1 MVVKG
6 QAGVKPQMVDGEV
19 KASAWKS
26 EAEGTIKLK
35 SMPGASMT
43 AEQRQQKLA
52 QIKGQVPVNSLE
64 TQKLKDDLKKAE
76 IKSTQL
82 ESERDNLAEQ
92 LEFMRKQQADIDK
105 DQDYKSQLQSMLSQK
120 QHVQDQ
126 LAQVENDL
134 SRTTKDRDKQKLLV
148 SQNLAQ
154 IEDLKNQIRAENDA
168 SKALQ
173 NTLSD
178 QKKVHK
184 EEVWNLKQDLQ
195 REQADREAE
204 RAKLEERLAEE
215 TANLRDGQ
223 VKVQQLVAELELSNQ
238 KINRLNV
245 ESSAH
250 ASSVE

>member
-1 MVVKG
+1 M
-6 QAGVKPQMVDGEV
+6 
-19 KASAWKS
+19 S
-26 EAEGTIKLK
+26 
-35 SMPGASMT
+35 
-43 AEQRQQKLA
+43 
-52 QIKGQVPVNSLE
+52 
-64 TQKLKDDLKKAE
+64 
-76 IKSTQL
+76 
-82 ESERDNLAEQ
+82 
-92 LEFMRKQQADIDK
+92 
-105 DQDYKSQLQSMLSQK
+105 Y
-120 QHVQDQ
+120 
-126 LAQVENDL
+126 
-134 SRTTKDRDKQKLLV
+134 
-148 SQNLAQ
+148 
-154 IEDLKNQIRAENDA
+154 
-168 SKALQ
+168 
-173 NTLSD
+173 

>member
-1 MVVKG
+1 
-6 QAGVKPQMVDGEV
+6 
-19 KASAWKS
+19 
-26 EAEGTIKLK
+26 
-35 SMPGASMT
+35 
-43 AEQRQQKLA
+43 
-52 QIKGQVPVNSLE
+52 
-64 TQKLKDDLKKAE
+64 
-76 IKSTQL
+76 
-82 ESERDNLAEQ
+82 
-92 LEFMRKQQADIDK
+92 MRKQQADIDK

-148 SQNLAQ
+148 SQNQAQ
-154 IEDLKNQIRAENDA
+154 IEDLKNQIQAENDA